1 MRVLRR
7 LLVNSVSAK
16 ESWFMSGW
24 IRSQIKSARLS
35 HVTDLIAC
43 SLVICADQIC
53 GYGISATD
61 LGNKAHQS
69 LGNKAHQSLFLISLQ
84 LHKIAHIYVI
94 KFLFI

>member
-1 MRVLRR
+1 
-7 LLVNSVSAK
+7 
-16 ESWFMSGW
+16 MSGW

-53 GYGISATD
+53 GYGISSTD
-61 LGNKAHQS
+61 